1 MRGNEAL
8 KVGCDPSFLRV
19 LRSIQR
25 FNPFELSF
33 KVANKSAELDILL
46 LGKLDCQGILFCYIC
61 PISVEGFHDR
71 DEFDER

>member
-1 MRGNEAL
+1 
-8 KVGCDPSFLRV
+8 
-19 LRSIQR
+19 
-25 FNPFELSF
+25 
-33 KVANKSAELDILL
+33 LL